1 MPASAPGPRRVADRS
16 PRKPGRRSSL
26 PGRRTRSCCPFYVL
40 HEPVAVAAVWAI
52 VRWHAP
58 ILGEYVS
65 LVIAPFGGTLAPYE
79 VLVRR
84 FRVTRFLF
92 GMKPAPRLTD
102 LEGHTR

>member
-1 MPASAPGPRRVADRS
+1 
-16 PRKPGRRSSL
+16 
-26 PGRRTRSCCPFYVL
+26 
-40 HEPVAVAAVWAI
+40 VAAVWAI

-58 ILGEYVS
+58 ILGKYVS
-65 LVIAPFGGTLAPYE
+65 LVIAPFGGTLASFE

-102 LEGHTR
+102 LKGHTQVTTGSAWDASDREEGAGSAANRGSRGIRT